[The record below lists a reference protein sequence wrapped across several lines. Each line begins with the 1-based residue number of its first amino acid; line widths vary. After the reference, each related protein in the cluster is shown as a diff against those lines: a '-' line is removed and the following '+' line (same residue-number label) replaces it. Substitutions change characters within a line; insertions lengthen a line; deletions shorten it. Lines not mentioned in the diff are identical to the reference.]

1 MCWKRDCCTGGGG
14 GGGPCPPRLARGGG
28 TKQSTL
34 RLRHDGLLRFAR
46 NDGGESL
53 PPHAF
58 PRSSRNKSSFCC
70 TGRSE
75 KENSTASVSASCV
88 TQCQL
93 GTTNRS
99 RAPHSNT
106 WSPILV
112 RPLPSIAANT
122 VASVAR

>member
-1 MCWKRDCCTGGGG
+1 WGRRVGKAQRAHHFGLRRNGGHVAGA
-14 GGGPCPPRLARGGG
+14 PLP
-28 TKQSTL
+28 TL
-34 RLRHDGLLRFAR
+34 RVLCF
-46 NDGGESL
+46 
-53 PPHAF
+53 PHAF

-75 KENSTASVSASCV
+75 NENSTASVSASCV